1 MISAYWLFAIVPAS
15 AFVGFMLSVVCQMA
29 HDPFPEWDESH
40 AQTRYDET
48 AELVKRLGK
57 K

>member
-15 AFVGFMLSVVCQMA
+15 AILGFFMAAVCQIA
-29 HDPFPEWDESH
+29 HDPEPWKSESH